1 MQFFKGFFPLPPLVD
16 PGVLGH
22 RTPQRL
28 AGAGAAE
35 TQTHR
40 ALSEGKVHLLLV
52 GAVGVRIRF
61 SGNGALGA
69 GAVDATRDVVY
80 GPWSQ
85 IPFVPEEDDTNSRGS
100 TYVYAE
106 AADGAANYECFVVQ
120 YQS

>member
-1 MQFFKGFFPLPPLVD
+1 MLFRNFFPLPPLVD
-16 PGVLGH
+16 DQVLGN

-28 AGAGAAE
+28 AGTGTAE

-40 ALSEGKVHLLLV
+40 SLSEGKIHLLLV
-52 GAVGVRIRF
+52 GAGGVRVRF
-61 SGNGALGA
+61 SGNKALGA
-69 GAVDATRDVVY
+69 GAVDPTRDVVY

-85 IPFVPEEDDTNSRGS
+85 IPFVPESDDANSRGS

-106 AADGAANYECFVVQ
+106 AADGTSAYEAFVVQ